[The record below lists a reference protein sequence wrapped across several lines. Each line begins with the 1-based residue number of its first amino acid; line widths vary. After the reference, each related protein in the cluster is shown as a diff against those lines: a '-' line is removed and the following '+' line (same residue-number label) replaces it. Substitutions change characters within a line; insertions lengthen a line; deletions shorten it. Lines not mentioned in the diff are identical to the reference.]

1 MSKPEEKKIEDMVSD
16 SPKSQNNPNHIVIPP
31 KKLKQKLA
39 IKNSLDNL
47 LKIRNPLKK
56 QVYAMDYDTTFNR
69 NVNYIIELVNF
80 LFYFAIKRKIKL

>member
-69 NVNYIIELVNF
+69 NVNYIELVNF